1 MPPSGRYGSRDR
13 LRLDATSLPVAP
25 RGASRSLWCAVRFS
39 AGTVANAAAW
49 AVLAVLIAVAF
60 VTVNLLGPA
69 GLVILGLFVLFVC
82 AAVPIRGIGR
92 AERRRSRRR
101 QQGKG
106 WRRRPPAS
114 NAREYPSTRAPAVS
128 CGMAQP
134 CVRWPG
140 HRDWCRGVPGPDR
153 IQSREPGFAGAASK
167 IPVVPTGDGLPRRG
181 CFCERK

>member
-92 AERRRSRRR
+92 AERRRSRHR

-106 WRRRPPAS
+106 RYPRPPAS
-114 NAREYPSTRAPAVS
+114 NAREYPPTRAPGSFRDVQRRDRGPHFRSVVVANWS
-128 CGMAQP
+128 
-134 CVRWPG
+134 RHPG
-140 HRDWCRGVPGPDR
+140 RVAGLRFELGCSLGRLMSDRFPKAAGPWHQGR
-153 IQSREPGFAGAASK
+153 
-167 IPVVPTGDGLPRRG
+167 
-181 CFCERK
+181 